1 MLDPTVTTIDHGL
14 AGIAAGIDLLLDV
27 TPLNPDEAWER
38 SQAVGHREELAL
50 RYRTPSVDPDT
61 VRTELAAIPIDR
73 VEDPVLRRLFEAKRT
88 ELETQVRLIETRE
101 TAAFLDASLDL
112 YGTADDALLRLAE
125 SLLEHLPASPADP
138 PLVSAED
145 FAARSEEEIARYRE
159 QLPGFEGRVEVRD
172 DVPSLMVVQ
181 RTLIVGTDSWIPVGR
196 QEALIHHEVGTHL
209 LTAET
214 GGAQPLVL
222 LEQGLAGF
230 EETQEALAVV
240 SEHLIGGLDAERM
253 RTLAGRVVA
262 ARCISDGASFP
273 EVFGELH
280 ERWRLPE
287 RQAWTIA
294 LRVVRGGGLTK
305 DVIYLRGV
313 VDLVAHLAGGGAV
326 EPLLVGK
333 MHLRDVP
340 AVEDLLERGALVPP
354 TVRPHWLDVDGAAQR
369 LAALQ
374 DGLHPVSD
382 WPVAA

>member
-1 MLDPTVTTIDHGL
+1 MLDPTATTIDHGL

-27 TPLNPDEAWER
+27 TPVNPHDAWEASR
-38 SQAVGHREELAL
+38 ACGHREELGL

-61 VRTELAAIPIDR
+61 VRTELAAVPIER

-88 ELETQVRLIETRE
+88 ELRTQVRLIEARE
-101 TAAFLDASLDL
+101 TTDFLGASLDL
-112 YGTADDALLRLAE
+112 YGTADVALLRLAE
-125 SLLEHLPASPADP
+125 SLLERLPDPPADP
-138 PLVSAED
+138 ALVSAED
-145 FAARSEEEIARYRE
+145 FAARSEAEIARYRE

-172 DVPSLMVVQ
+172 DVPSLVVVQ
-181 RTLIVGTDSWIPVGR
+181 RTLIVGADSWIPVER
-196 QEALIHHEVGTHL
+196 QEALVHHEVGTHL

-262 ARCISDGASFP
+262 ARCVSDGAGFP
-273 EVFGELH
+273 EVFGVLH
-280 ERWRLPE
+280 ERWGLPE
-287 RQAWTIA
+287 RQAWSIA
-294 LRVVRGGGLTK
+294 MRVVRGGGFTK

-313 VDLVAHLAGGGAV
+313 VELVSYLAGGGAV

-333 MHLRDVP
+333 LHLLDVP
-340 AVEDLLERGALVPP
+340 AVEELLGRGVLVPP
-354 TVRPHWLDVDGAAQR
+354 TVRPHWLDAEGAAQR

-374 DGLHPVSD
+374 EGLHPVSD
-382 WPVAA
+382 WPVSA